1 MKRELSILFTLVLA
15 FQFITGSAAAMTL
28 YVDDDGTGNYTTI
41 QSAVNAA
48 VNGDTII
55 VNPGTYEGDITL
67 DTSSLRIQSQSENPE
82 DTVIQGNGF
91 YLTQNAQRITVKGF
105 L

>member
-15 FQFITGSAAAMTL
+15 FQVITGSTAAMTL

-55 VNPGTYEGDITL
+55 VNPGTYEGGIL
-67 DTSSLRIQSQSENPE
+67 PSIHP
-82 DTVIQGNGF
+82 V
-91 YLTQNAQRITVKGF
+91 
-105 L
+105 